1 MQNFIKIEHIGIILK
16 EEFMEPLKLSMNALA
31 NSIGVPAN
39 CIHGI
44 IHGKRKISA
53 LVDLRLTHYFGLSQG
68 YFLNIQNRIDMTFAK
83 RELKTQIEKIIPFSI
98 QTQKTANM

>member
-1 MQNFIKIEHIGIILK
+1 MYE
-16 EEFMEPLKLSMNALA
+16 SMNGLA
-31 NSIGVPAN
+31 NAIGVPAN

-68 YFLNIQNRIDMTFAK
+68 YFLNIQNHIDMTFAK
-83 RELKTQIEKIIPFSI
+83 RELKKQIEKIIPFKIPERMQIASN
-98 QTQKTANM
+98 T